1 MHRKKWTVTVSIA
14 LILGLVAAGCT
25 GRAEDEGGD
34 EIPDTITFG
43 AALPLTGGL
52 SPEGKKQRRGYEL
65 WREMVNEQGGIQIGE
80 RQVEVEIKYYDY
92 ESETDRAVSLTERLV
107 TQDDVDL
114 LFGVFGSGDTAA
126 VSAVTERYGIPM
138 IAPTASSE
146 EVFTEE
152 YDYLF
157 GIFTP
162 NDTLTE
168 PLTEIALEQDPPV
181 ESIAIVSRNDLFP
194 LAIGTEAE
202 ASAEDAGIEVLRFE
216 EFAPGSTDHSGALT
230 TLRNLEPDWIL
241 ATGYTE
247 DLLPMTVQMKELN
260 VSAPMVTMIA
270 APAYREF
277 VDGLG
282 EDSDYIT
289 SASWWHN
296 SVGYEADDIFGTSQ
310 NFSKLFEERWGE
322 QADYPAA
329 SSATVGVLYQEAM
342 EQCECVDPEGVRD
355 ALDDISVTT
364 FFGPI
369 EFGDNGQNIALDP
382 PVFQIMD
389 GEEIILHPE
398 EIKTGELAY
407 PMPDWGNR

>member
-1 MHRKKWTVTVSIA
+1 MPKLRKFGAIMTLLA
-14 LILGLVAAGCT
+14 LGVLASSCGDDLV
-25 GRAEDEGGD
+25 GGD

-52 SPEGKKQRRGYEL
+52 SPEGEKQYRGYEL
-65 WREMVNEQGGIQIGE
+65 WREQVNEQGGIQVGDQ
-80 RQVEVEIKYYDY
+80 QVEVEIEYYDY

-107 TQDDVDL
+107 TEDNVEL

-126 VSAVTERYGIPM
+126 VSAVTERYGVPM
-138 IAPTASSE
+138 IAPTASSTEVYE
-146 EVFTEE
+146 EDFE
-152 YDYLF
+152 YLF

-168 PLTEIALEQDPPV
+168 PLTEIASAQDPPV

-194 LAIGTEAE
+194 LAIGEEARRSAE
-202 ASAEDAGIEVLRFE
+202 AAGIEVLRFE
-216 EFAPGSTDHSGALT
+216 EFPPGTTDHSGPLT
-230 TLRNLEPDWIL
+230 TLRGLEADWIF

-247 DLLPMTVQMKELN
+247 DLLPMVIQMKELN
-260 VSAPMVTMIA
+260 VHAPMVTMIA

-282 EDSDYIT
+282 DDSDYIS

-296 SVGYEADDIFGTSQ
+296 SVGYEADDVFGNSQ
-310 NFSKLFEERWGE
+310 NFSELFEERWDA

-329 SSATVGVLYQEAM
+329 SSATVGVVYQQAIEI
-342 EQCECVDPEGVRD
+342 CECVDPQGVRD
-355 ALDDISVTT
+355 ALAENEFET

-369 EFGDNGQNIALDP
+369 EFGDDGQNIGLDP
-382 PVFQIMD
+382 PVFQVVD
-389 GEEIILHPE
+389 GEEIVLHPE
-398 EIKTGELAY
+398 EIKTDDLIY
-407 PMPDWGNR
+407 PFIPWEER